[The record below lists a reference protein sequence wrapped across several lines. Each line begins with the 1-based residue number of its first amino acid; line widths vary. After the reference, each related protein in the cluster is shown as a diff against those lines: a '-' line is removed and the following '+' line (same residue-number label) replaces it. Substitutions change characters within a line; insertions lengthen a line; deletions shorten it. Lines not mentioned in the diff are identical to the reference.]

1 MILPFSENYLL
12 MQQIKIKKMRGKS
25 RKKEM
30 EVVGEEKF
38 FLYSLRFLSWGL
50 QIKRTED
57 ILTGEKAY
65 NFVFYLFKC
74 TRNSQ
79 NSSENPKR
87 FSTWG
92 LINHFRKKQ

>member
-1 MILPFSENYLL
+1 
-12 MQQIKIKKMRGKS
+12 MQQIKIKRMRGKS

-50 QIKRTED
+50 QIKLTED

-65 NFVFYLFKC
+65 NFVFDVFKYMG
-74 TRNSQ
+74 NSQ
-79 NSSENPKR
+79 NSSENPER
-87 FSTWG
+87 FSNWC
-92 LINHFRKKQ
+92 L

>member
-1 MILPFSENYLL
+1 MILPYSENYLL
-12 MQQIKIKKMRGKS
+12 TQQIKIKRMRGKS

-50 QIKRTED
+50 QIKLTED

-65 NFVFYLFKC
+65 NFVSDVFKYMGIHRTAVKTQKGFQTGAYKLF
-74 TRNSQ
+74 
-79 NSSENPKR
+79 
-87 FSTWG
+87 
-92 LINHFRKKQ
+92 